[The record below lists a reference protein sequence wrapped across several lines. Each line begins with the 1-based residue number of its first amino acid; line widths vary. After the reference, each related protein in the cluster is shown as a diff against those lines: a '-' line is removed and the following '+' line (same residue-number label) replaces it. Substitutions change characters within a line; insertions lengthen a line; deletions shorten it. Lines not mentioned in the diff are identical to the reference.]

1 MTTTTQTATN
11 GEQPPDGGGSGG
23 VGAGAEGAGGPDP
36 LPFVSVALSALGFMT
51 LLRLA
56 DRRDRTPAKAL
67 GLFVATTL
75 ESTLGTALG
84 ITAVTRSRQSDGL
97 SRGLLLG
104 AAGTILGVLTTIMN
118 FNWMRTRRRL

>member
-1 MTTTTQTATN
+1 MATTNTPTN
-11 GEQPPDGGGSGG
+11 GGAFPHLDAAGDGTPASP
-23 VGAGAEGAGGPDP
+23 ETTDP
-36 LPFVSVALSALGFMT
+36 LPFVSAALSALGFMT

-56 DRRDRTPAKAL
+56 DRRDRSPARAL
-67 GLFVATTL
+67 GLFLATSL

-84 ITAVTRSRQSDGL
+84 VRAVARSRQADGL

-104 AAGTILGVLTTIMN
+104 AAGTILGVLTTVMN